1 MRWRILTAPN
11 TTLSVPRDGNRRE
24 GLSTCVL
31 CGLCGHIPGRTP
43 DREQDVSGQSQV
55 DQNGSEQSI
64 SAPIVLSDALAEHV
78 KELLAA
84 SEVAARAVRA
94 RARADAETICSGA
107 TRAAM
112 EDARLAMGAPSEDGL
127 PQLEASVS
135 ELRELIE
142 DLRTDVDRLATELTL
157 VGEDPRAL
165 PPPPDRQSASG
176 GFDRRA
182 LMIALNMASNGASR
196 VEAADYLAQNLDIRD
211 CDELLDAVYGYVDSS
226 AA

>member
-1 MRWRILTAPN
+1 
-11 TTLSVPRDGNRRE
+11 
-24 GLSTCVL
+24 
-31 CGLCGHIPGRTP
+31 
-43 DREQDVSGQSQV
+43 
-55 DQNGSEQSI
+55 
-64 SAPIVLSDALAEHV
+64 
-78 KELLAA
+78 
-84 SEVAARAVRA
+84 
-94 RARADAETICSGA
+94 
-107 TRAAM
+107 M

-135 ELRELIE
+135 ELRELIG
-142 DLRTDVDRLATELTL
+142 DLRMDVDRLATELTL